1 MKLSLALLAAIVMG
15 GVLTAASAAIVSPYV
30 ANAFSQMTEKT
41 ADTIG
46 RGVAVLASDDDNED
60 RQYRRE
66 DRGSDDAE
74 ASEHNDDDDEGAGGT
89 AANPAPA
96 GTVAPPANGLFG
108 KGPAPS
114 VQVH

>member
-46 RGVAVLASDDDNED
+46 RGVAVLASDDVNED
-60 RQYRRE
+60 QQYRRE
-66 DRGSDDAE
+66 DRGSDDTE
-74 ASEHNDDDDEGAGGT
+74 ASEDDDDDGSGGA
-89 AANPAPA
+89 AVNPAPA

>member
-46 RGVAVLASDDDNED
+46 RGVAVLASDDVNED
-60 RQYRRE
+60 QQYRRE

-74 ASEHNDDDDEGAGGT
+74 ASEDDDDGAGGT